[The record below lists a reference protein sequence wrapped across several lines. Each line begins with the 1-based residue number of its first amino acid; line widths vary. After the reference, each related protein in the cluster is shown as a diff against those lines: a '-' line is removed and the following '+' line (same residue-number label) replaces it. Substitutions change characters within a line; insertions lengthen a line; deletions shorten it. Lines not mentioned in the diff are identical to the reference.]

1 MQNNSAYAIIPVLR
15 SKRWYH
21 RAYYATALFKH
32 EFASG
37 ANSNSENPNFRK
49 LKCPCERLETQGKTN
64 EVECKTKLSYS
75 KADANRCNHTLCGV
89 VPISRRYPYSNG
101 TTKNPRQGHKPS
113 RELHSYEIGFD
124 TEDVRYEIRLE
135 FKVRHA

>member
-1 MQNNSAYAIIPVLR
+1 MCMPLPRFECKTPV
-15 SKRWYH
+15 SH
-21 RAYYATALFKH
+21 GYYVVILLKH

-37 ANSNSENPNFRK
+37 ANSNPENQNFRK
-49 LKCPCERLETQGKTN
+49 LKCPCERLEIQGKTN
-64 EVECKTKLSYS
+64 EVECKTKLSHS

-89 VPISRRYPYSNG
+89 VPITHRYPYSNG
-101 TTKNPRQGHKPS
+101 TTKNPRIGHKPS

-124 TEDVRYEIRLE
+124 TEDVRYEIRLK